1 MKKITSPF
9 PRPPFSGIKLRRGLS
24 GFGIFASESIK
35 KGTFIVE
42 YWGPILND
50 EQTQKKAGK
59 YLFEVGK
66 NKTIDGSSRKN
77 LARYINH
84 SCRPNCEVTIR
95 SGRVYIHAKKNIKSG
110 EELHYDYGK
119 EYFNE
124 YIKPYG
130 CRCEKCRGRV
140 LKL

>member
-1 MKKITSPF
+1 MFSF
-9 PRPPFSGIKLRRGLS
+9 PRPPFAGIKLRRGMS
-24 GFGIFASESIK
+24 GLGIFATEPIK
-35 KGTFIVE
+35 KGTFIIE
-42 YWGPILND
+42 YWGPILTD
-50 EQTQKKAGK
+50 AQVLKKAGK

-84 SCRPNCEVTIR
+84 ACRPNCEVEIR
-95 SGRVYIHAKKNIKSG
+95 AGRVYVFAKKNIKSG

-119 EYFNE
+119 EYFDE

-130 CRCEKCRGRV
+130 CRCGKCKR
-140 LKL
+140 